1 MINLTE
7 LLDRAKKK
15 ALEKPDNTDGYAP
28 KSTDEL
34 RFKKKHVVQKTDDRN
49 GNKDDVFNATNVK
62 TLERAKER
70 HGYDVNDDEKVYEG
84 YQEISPFDSE
94 NNSKSS
100 GSNRDSRSRSERIRD
115 EMNKLGKQH
124 GRKNLAS
131 DIEKK
136 YSAKN
141 EEVEVVDEATYSAK
155 AARAGK
161 DIGKP
166 GKSFAKIAAKAATK
180 YGSEERGKKV
190 AGAILAKIRAKHM
203 GEETQEQSSADKK
216 ADRLAAIAAAAKK
229 KNAQIGKT
237 IVTGS
242 KGGVGGA
249 ETRRYPAGTLKNS
262 HEPEGEELD
271 EARRKKSPTE
281 KLFNRLK
288 NYGVKDPSAKPL
300 VGNQTKLD
308 KNNNGKLDAEDFKI
322 LRKEEVQVDEV
333 LKPSMGAGA
342 YIADFVHSKN
352 PKFAGKS
359 KKERMK
365 QALAAYYAAKRGE

>member
-15 ALEKPDNTDGYAP
+15 ALEKPDAKDGYAP

-34 RFKKKHVVQKTDDRN
+34 RFKKKHVVQTVDDRN
-49 GNKDDVFNATNVK
+49 GNKDDVFKATNVK

-70 HGYDVNDDEKVYEG
+70 HGYNPDEDEQVYEG
-84 YQEISPFDSE
+84 YEEIRFDDPE

-100 GSNRDSRSRSERIRD
+100 GSSEPKRNRSKRID
-115 EMNKLGKQH
+115 DMMNKLGNEH
-124 GRKNLAS
+124 GQKNLAS
-131 DIEKK
+131 KIKQR

-141 EEVEVVDEATYSAK
+141 EEA
-155 AARAGK
+155 
-161 DIGKP
+161 
-166 GKSFAKIAAKAATK
+166 
-180 YGSEERGKKV
+180 
-190 AGAILAKIRAKHM
+190 
-203 GEETQEQSSADKK
+203 QEQSSEDKK
-216 ADRLAAIAAAAKK
+216 SDRLAAIAAAAKK

-242 KGGVGGA
+242 RGGVGGA
-249 ETRRYPAGTLKNS
+249 ETRRYPAGTLRNS
-262 HEPEGEELD
+262 YEPEGEELD
-271 EARRKKSPTE
+271 EAKRKKSPTE

-300 VGNQTKLD
+300 VGNQHKID
-308 KNNNGKLDAEDFKI
+308 ANKNGRIDADDFKK

-342 YIADFVHSKN
+342 YISDFVHSKN

-365 QALAAYYAAKRGE
+365 QGLAAYYAAKRGE

>member
-15 ALEKPDNTDGYAP
+15 ALEKPDAKDGYAP

-49 GNKDDVFNATNVK
+49 GNKDDVFKATNVK

-70 HGYDVNDDEKVYEG
+70 HGYNPDEDEQVYE
-84 YQEISPFDSE
+84 E
-94 NNSKSS
+94 
-100 GSNRDSRSRSERIRD
+100 
-115 EMNKLGKQH
+115 
-124 GRKNLAS
+124 A
-131 DIEKK
+131 EK
-136 YSAKN
+136 
-141 EEVEVVDEATYSAK
+141 
-155 AARAGK
+155 
-161 DIGKP
+161 P
-166 GKSFAKIAAKAATK
+166 
-180 YGSEERGKKV
+180 
-190 AGAILAKIRAKHM
+190 
-203 GEETQEQSSADKK
+203 
-216 ADRLAAIAAAAKK
+216 DRLAAIAAAAKK

-242 KGGVGGA
+242 RGGVGGA
-249 ETRRYPAGTLKNS
+249 ETRRYPAGTLRNS
-262 HEPEGEELD
+262 YEPEGEELD
-271 EARRKKSPTE
+271 EAKRKKSPTE

-300 VGNQTKLD
+300 VGNQHKID
-308 KNNNGKLDAEDFKI
+308 ANKNGRIDADDFKK

-342 YIADFVHSKN
+342 YVSDFVHSKN

-365 QALAAYYAAKRGE
+365 QGLAAYYAAQRGE